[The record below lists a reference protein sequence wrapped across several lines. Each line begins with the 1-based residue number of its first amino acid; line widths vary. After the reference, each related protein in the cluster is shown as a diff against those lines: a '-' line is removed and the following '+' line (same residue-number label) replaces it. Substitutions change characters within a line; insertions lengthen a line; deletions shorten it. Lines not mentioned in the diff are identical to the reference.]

1 MMSLNRVFISG
12 NLARDP
18 EIRQIPSGASVCNLG
33 VAVTERFEKQGGEK
47 VEKTV
52 FVDIAIW
59 EQQGQWCG
67 ENLRKGDRV
76 AVEGALQQDA
86 WTDDKGQKRT
96 KIKIRADRVHFLGH
110 PSKRGESDSPAT
122 GGVRQDT
129 PVPPAPAPQRTS
141 RPQGNPPSRRPPVE
155 DSFEA

>member
-1 MMSLNRVFISG
+1 MMSLNRVFLSG

-18 EIRQIPSGASVCNLG
+18 EVRQIPSGASVCNLG
-33 VAVTERFEKQGGEK
+33 IAVTERYEKQGGEK
-47 VEKTV
+47 VEKTL

-76 AVEGALQQDA
+76 AVEGSLQQDA

-96 KIKIRADRVHFLGH
+96 KIKVRADRLHFLGH
-110 PSKRGESDSPAT
+110 PARRGEGDTPAKS
-122 GGVRQDT
+122 GAQQDT
-129 PVPPAPAPQRTS
+129 PAPPVPPPQRTS
-141 RPQGNPPSRRPPVE
+141 RPQGTPPARRAVPAE
-155 DSFEA
+155 TFEA